1 MPNYKKVEA
10 ARRSKE
16 KRRAK
21 NLYLICFGVPVILIA
36 LYLFLGAKP

>member
-1 MPNYKKVEA
+1 LRGIFFLGQEVKGKKEVKRDL

-21 NLYLICFGVPVILIA
+21 EI
-36 LYLFLGAKP
+36 